1 MTGNCAAILAATR
14 LEGVVQDFLG
24 ARLSGQRDLLVG
36 GEGVTL
42 SVFRGN
48 CLVTPWKTCW
58 SYWGFAGGTVLNAF
72 RVLKALGVNTH
83 RGFWMSPA
91 HSQFNW
97 HIQERKNS

>member
-14 LEGVVQDFLG
+14 LESVVQDFLD

-48 CLVTPWKTCW
+48 APANPWRTSW
-58 SYWGFAGGTVLNAF
+58 GYWGFAGGTLLNAF
-72 RVLKALGVNTH
+72 RVLQALDVSTH
-83 RGFWMSPA
+83 RGFWMPA
-91 HSQFNW
+91 SGKQFNW
-97 HIQERKNS
+97 HIQESKNS